1 MRFLKALPRR
11 AEVRYD
17 CLDRTLETQENVN
30 LNIHVNVKEV
40 ATWGVNTCIIS
51 LKGLDNADD
60 RFVLPEVNTALA
72 LFPLSIAADCLLML
86 PCISVVMLISSVMKS
101 VTVE

>member
-1 MRFLKALPRR
+1 MI
-11 AEVRYD
+11 
-17 CLDRTLETQENVN
+17 DRTLETQENVN
-30 LNIHVNVKEV
+30 LNIRVNVKEV

-86 PCISVVMLISSVMKS
+86 PCISVVMSISSVMKS